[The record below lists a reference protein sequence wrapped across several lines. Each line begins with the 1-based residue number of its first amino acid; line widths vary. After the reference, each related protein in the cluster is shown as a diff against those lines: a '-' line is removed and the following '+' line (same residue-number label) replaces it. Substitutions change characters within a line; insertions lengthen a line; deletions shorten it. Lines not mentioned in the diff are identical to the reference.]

1 MTTPLSDEALAEME
15 RRAVAAT
22 PGTRW
27 IAKQHP
33 DGIECFGIIDATTDA
48 ERQEFVDCFATVY
61 NQPRETAIFIAH
73 ARTDVPALIA
83 ELRAC
88 REGMTT
94 LILTAKLLY
103 ANSLACVEQHHGS
116 HEGTPPWLADCWR
129 SIEAA
134 RALLPAERKK

>member
-1 MTTPLSDEALAEME
+1 MTTPLSDEALDKIAA
-15 RRAVAAT
+15 RA
-22 PGTRW
+22 G
-27 IAKQHP
+27 
-33 DGIECFGIIDATTDA
+33 G
-48 ERQEFVDCFATVY
+48 
-61 NQPRETAIFIAH
+61 
-73 ARTDVPALIA
+73 TDVPALIA

-94 LILTAKLLY
+94 LILTANLLY

-134 RALLPAERKK
+134 RALIPAERKK